1 MKVLIRELIIRLTAF
16 MMTMSKKAPFFAIL
30 TLSNEI
36 EHEAPYGSARH
47 IYHSQ
52 LSGMACNVDRS
63 PSIAMAMSAIHLSIA
78 RGGNS
83 DFAMLMTQYGIPAR
97 IFYSTKD

>member
-1 MKVLIRELIIRLTAF
+1 
-16 MMTMSKKAPFFAIL
+16 L

-36 EHEAPYGSARH
+36 EHAELYGSAQH

-52 LSGMACNVDRS
+52 LSGMACNAGRS
-63 PSIAMAMSAIHLSIA
+63 PSKAVAMSATHLSIA
-78 RGGNS
+78 RGGDG
-83 DFAMLMTQYGIPAR
+83 DFVMLMTQHGSPAK